1 MNDDVLHDPD
11 RPDDDSIDDEP
22 TTDDL
27 VAQLVDL
34 ETQKRLWIR
43 TLMPVLQSCKGDSHP
58 SGRVQLALD
67 LTAIAACERIRRI
80 CASDLPDDE
89 C

>member
-1 MNDDVLHDPD
+1 MNDDVYPDPEPID
-11 RPDDDSIDDEP
+11 DDEP
-22 TTDDL
+22 PVDDL
-27 VAQLVDL
+27 VAELIDL

-43 TLMPVLQSCKGDSHP
+43 SLVPLLQLRKGDTDP

-67 LTAIAACERIRRI
+67 LVAIAACERIRRI
-80 CASDLPDDE
+80 CASDLPDDG